1 MKERKSLQ
9 RLKSGL
15 DLCCY
20 VADATLLCG
29 LPNDNAVLFA
39 PKHLS
44 PTAKWLVARVI
55 IRWHLATASV
65 IAREK
70 GFFDISGAPLE
81 GSCERIPAQ
90 GCSGF
95 ITLSPKPQA
104 LSPKTPKP

>member
-29 LPNDNAVLFA
+29 LPNHNAVLFA

-55 IRWHLATASV
+55 IRWHLAIASV

-70 GFFDISGAPLE
+70 GFSIFTEHLWRDSASESLPKVVR
-81 GSCERIPAQ
+81 GS
-90 GCSGF
+90 
-95 ITLSPKPQA
+95 
-104 LSPKTPKP
+104 